1 MSRTV
6 QLDDVYALLI
16 AAWRAHKIGKR
27 EWGCLCFV
35 IGHFHLRSAPGTAR
49 RSRGLAP
56 APGAAAGA
64 NAPLAVVVGRREPH
78 ATLVLPTAC

>member
-27 EWGCLCFV
+27 EWGCCLCF
-35 IGHFHLRSAPGTAR
+35 IRLRAWNGAAVEGAGA
-49 RSRGLAP
+49 RSRG
-56 APGAAAGA
+56 GSRCQRT
-64 NAPLAVVVGRREPH
+64 PLAVVVGRREPH